1 VSASSGVTS
10 AVTSLVSGSV
20 TSLGSA
26 VTSSVSGMTSL
37 VSGVTSLVVTQVP
50 PALNNISTL
59 DDYFSKFGVI
69 VNVQVCLIAA
79 VMSSSVLGVS
89 IISVQ
94 VCLSS
99 LFRCVSLLL

>member
-1 VSASSGVTS
+1 MSGSSGVS
-10 AVTSLVSGSV
+10 GAVTSSVSGSV

-26 VTSSVSGMTSL
+26 VTSSVSGVTSL

-69 VNVQVCLIAA
+69 VNVQVCL
-79 VMSSSVLGVS
+79 S
-89 IISVQ
+89 
-94 VCLSS
+94 
-99 LFRCVSLLL
+99 